1 MQVGIQSLSK
11 SFGSTRVLSGI
22 ELEVKE
28 GEFCALLGPSG
39 SGKTTLLRIIA
50 GLEFADHGKVLFDG
64 VDVANREARDRQ
76 VGFVFQHYALFRHMT
91 VHDNVAFGLQIRS
104 RAKRPARAEID
115 RRVGELLEL
124 VQLAGFEGRF
134 PDQLSGGQ
142 RQRVALARAL
152 AIEPRVLLLDEPF
165 GALDARVRREMRS
178 WLRDLQRKLNLT
190 SILVTHDQDEALE
203 LADRVAVME
212 QGQVL
217 QYDVPQQ
224 VYDRPATPAV
234 YDFLGG
240 ANRLAVRV
248 SQGRVLLGNEVVAV
262 LAAADDAAAHL
273 HVRSH
278 DIQLLPA
285 DAAAGLQA
293 QVLRATWGGASTHY
307 DLRLAEG
314 STVEVDQPR
323 WAQSGQLLAAG
334 DTVRLR
340 LERFGVFGP
349 VAGSHHGITG

>member
-1 MQVGIQSLSK
+1 
-11 SFGSTRVLSGI
+11 
-22 ELEVKE
+22 
-28 GEFCALLGPSG
+28 
-39 SGKTTLLRIIA
+39 
-50 GLEFADHGKVLFDG
+50 
-64 VDVANREARDRQ
+64 
-76 VGFVFQHYALFRHMT
+76 
-91 VHDNVAFGLQIRS
+91 
-104 RAKRPARAEID
+104 
-115 RRVGELLEL
+115 
-124 VQLAGFEGRF
+124 
-134 PDQLSGGQ
+134 
-142 RQRVALARAL
+142 
-152 AIEPRVLLLDEPF
+152 
-165 GALDARVRREMRS
+165 MRS

-248 SQGRVLLGNEVVAV
+248 SQGRVLLGDEVVAV
-262 LAAADDAAAHL
+262 LAAADDAAAQL